1 MESRTVAT
9 GLSKRFSILYAGAS
23 GRVAHGCILDTRV
36 LKASYIT
43 AQDICKR

>member
-9 GLSKRFSILYAGAS
+9 RLGRPFPILDAGANN
-23 GRVAHGCILDTRV
+23 RVGHGFILDTRV

-43 AQDICKR
+43 AEDICKR

>member
-9 GLSKRFSILYAGAS
+9 RLGRRFRILDAGSNSRA
-23 GRVAHGCILDTRV
+23 AHGCILDTRV

-43 AQDICKR
+43 AEDICKR

>member
-9 GLSKRFSILYAGAS
+9 GLSKRFSILYAGANS
-23 GRVAHGCILDTRV
+23 RVAHGCILV

-43 AQDICKR
+43 AEDICKR

>member
-9 GLSKRFSILYAGAS
+9 GLGKRFAILYAGAN
-23 GRVAHGCILDTRV
+23 GRVAHGCILDIRV

-43 AQDICKR
+43 AEDICKR

>member
-9 GLSKRFSILYAGAS
+9 RLGKRFSILYAGAN

-36 LKASYIT
+36 LKTSHIT
-43 AQDICKR
+43 AEDICKR

>member
-9 GLSKRFSILYAGAS
+9 RLGRCFPILDAGAN